1 MKKMVLTLA
10 LLDATNI
17 VMAGDHR
24 HWNQG
29 HRHEHHGSNGWG
41 IAGAVIGGLALGAAI
56 AQPYYAPPPPPVYYR
71 PYYYQYQTYCYYV
84 REYDMWGA
92 LYLRQVCR

>member
-10 LLDATNI
+10 LLAATNT
-17 VMAGDHR
+17 VMAGDHG

-29 HRHEHHGSNGWG
+29 YRHEHHGSNGWG
-41 IAGAVIGGLALGAAI
+41 IAGAVIGGLALGAVI

-71 PYYYQYQTYCYYV
+71 PYYQYQPYCYYV
-84 REYDMWGA
+84 REYDMWGNM
-92 LYLRQVCR
+92 YMRQVCQ